1 MNRIHTL
8 LNARA
13 SLSFRIIAGVL
24 LLLLLATTIQI
35 YLSNQLV
42 RHSVLAELQAQLE
55 AKADSSAK
63 ELHYRIDR
71 LYRDVI
77 FLSQTPSAQGIVRAS
92 NNNGFDALEQQ
103 NTAFL
108 INRLQDRLAAFLNAN
123 PEYFRARFI
132 GVADSGREIVRVQS
146 SAGKIEVA
154 RDDQLQQ
161 KADRDYFAA
170 TIKLKPGETY
180 LSDFN
185 LSQDNGKIEVPHRR
199 TLRASTP
206 IYANNGQLFGIIV
219 ISMDMG
225 PVFDKLMEDNLG
237 YITTYMFTQN
247 GDYLIHPMQEKTFGF
262 DLGRSFKWQQDI
274 AATVD
279 INSKPIYS
287 LPQKKLTLFTHG
299 GQALYGVQQDVSI
312 EDSTGQER
320 VVSFVYAAHA
330 SYISARNSGVNKIIL
345 LSAASVA
352 WLISILLYIYIRK
365 LITPLI
371 QLGNIAH
378 TIGEGDYSI
387 SLPKANLREVDQ
399 LALAFDTMLRKIIA
413 RDNEII
419 DSNHRLQA
427 SLNYAD
433 LVIESMPEAII
444 VTNSAGEIIRANRQV
459 TALFGYTS
467 EQLISQPIELLVPDR
482 YRDKHRSLRTGFLKE
497 SVSRLMGEG
506 MNLFA
511 RRQNGSEFPVEI
523 GLNTISGIGGV
534 NVLATIFD
542 ITSRKKNAELLLHA
556 NTRFSLAASAAGLG
570 FWDYDL
576 QRNTLQWDDTMYV
589 IYGIEKSDT
598 DEQPFSL
605 WANAVHPDDLD
616 ASEIALQAAINGN
629 APFDAEFRIVKPSGA
644 QRYIKAQ
651 AFVLRDAAGIAKQI
665 YGVNIDITDRK
676 NTEKHQEKL
685 MRNLSIINDELNSF
699 AYIASH
705 DLKSPLRGI
714 DQLAGWIAEDLED
727 KLDESTQ
734 KHLTLMQ
741 SRIKRMEKLLDDLLE
756 YSRAGRHSGEQT
768 LVDTR
773 LLVQDIVELFG
784 ATQTIHINYLS
795 PMPVFETHKVP
806 LEVVFRN
813 LIGNAIKHHPRT
825 EIELYISANKHNGI
839 FEFGVGDD
847 GAGIALEH
855 QQKIFAMFQTLRP
868 RDKVEGSG
876 IGLALVKKTVEGLG
890 GTIRV
895 ESDGVSGCWFYF
907 TWPAIHNL
915 NVHEMF

>member
-1 MNRIHTL
+1 MNRILAL

-24 LLLLLATTIQI
+24 LLLLLATIMQI

-42 RHSVLAELQAQLE
+42 RHSVLAELHAQLA

-77 FLSQTPSAQGIVRAS
+77 FLSQTPTVQGIVRAS
-92 NNNGFDALEQQ
+92 NNNGFDAFEQQ

-108 INRLQDRLAAFLNAN
+108 IARLQDRLAAFLNAN

-146 SAGKIEVA
+146 AAGKIEIA
-154 RDDQLQQ
+154 ADDQLQQ

-170 TIKLKPGETY
+170 TIKLKTGQTY
-180 LSDFN
+180 LSDFS
-185 LSQDNGKIEVPHRR
+185 LSRKNGKIEVPQRR

-206 IYANNGQLFGIIV
+206 IYSNDGQVFGIIV

-225 PVFDKLMEDNLG
+225 PLFDKLMGDDLG
-237 YITTYMFTQN
+237 YITTYMFNQH

-262 DLGRSFKWQQDI
+262 DLGRSFKWQHDF
-274 AATVD
+274 ALNT
-279 INSKPIYS
+279 NSTQAYS
-287 LPQKKLTLFTHG
+287 LPQKKLTLFTHA
-299 GQALYGVQQDVSI
+299 GQAMYGVQHKVPI

-320 VVSFVYAAHA
+320 FVSFVYAAHA
-330 SYISARNSGVNKIIL
+330 SYIAARNSGVNKVIL
-345 LSAASVA
+345 LSALAVA
-352 WLISILLYIYIRK
+352 WLISVLLYIYIRR

-371 QLGNIAH
+371 QLGDIAH
-378 TIGEGDYSI
+378 KIGEGDYSI
-387 SLPKANLREVDQ
+387 SLPKAHLREVNQ
-399 LALAFDTMLRKIIA
+399 LALAFDTMLKKIIA

-419 DSNHRLQA
+419 DSNRHLQA
-427 SLNYAD
+427 SLDYAD

-467 EQLISQPIELLVPDR
+467 EQLINQPIELLVPER

-497 SVSRLMGEG
+497 SISRKMGEG
-506 MNLFA
+506 MDLFA
-511 RRQNGSEFPVEI
+511 RRQDGSEFPVEI
-523 GLNTISGIGGV
+523 GLNTLSGIGGV

-542 ITSRKKNAELLLHA
+542 ITSRKKNAALLLHT

-576 QRNTLQWDDTMYV
+576 QRNTLQCDDTMYV
-589 IYGIEKSDT
+589 IYGMEKT
-598 DEQPFSL
+598 DATEQPFSY
-605 WANAVHPDDLD
+605 WASAVHPDDLP
-616 ASEIALQAAINGN
+616 AVELALQAAIDGE
-629 APFDAEFRIVKPSGA
+629 APFNTEFRIIKPTGA

-651 AFVLRDAAGIAKQI
+651 SFVLRDGTGIAKKM
-665 YGVNIDITDRK
+665 YGVNVDITDRK
-676 NTEKHQEKL
+676 IAEKHQEKL
-685 MRNLSIINDELNSF
+685 MRNLSAINEELNSF

-714 DQLAGWIAEDLED
+714 DQLAGWVAEDLAD
-727 KLDESTQ
+727 KLDPSTQ
-734 KHLTLMQ
+734 KHLALMQ
-741 SRIKRMEKLLDDLLE
+741 SRIKRMENLLDDLLE
-756 YSRAGRHSGEQT
+756 YSRAGRNSGEQT
-768 LVDTR
+768 VVDTR
-773 LLVQDIVELFG
+773 LLVQDIVELIG
-784 ATQTIHINYLS
+784 STQTIHINYLN

-825 EIELYISANKHNGI
+825 QIQLYISANKHNGV

-847 GAGIALEH
+847 GAGIAREH
-855 QQKIFAMFQTLRP
+855 QEKIFAMFQTLKP

-895 ESDGVSGCWFYF
+895 ESDGTCGCWFYF
-907 TWPAIHNL
+907 TWPAVQNL
-915 NVHEMF
+915 NAYEMF